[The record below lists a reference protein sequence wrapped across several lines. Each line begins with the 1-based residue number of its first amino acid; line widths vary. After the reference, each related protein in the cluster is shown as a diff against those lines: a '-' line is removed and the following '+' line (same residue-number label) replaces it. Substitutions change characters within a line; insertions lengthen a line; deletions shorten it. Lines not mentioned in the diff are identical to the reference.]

1 MPHSY
6 GRRTIKTMSMADRQE
21 KGQRLQK
28 DIANKIVELNPNLT
42 SEDVKS
48 CPPYKHGADI
58 ILSDKAKGILN
69 IKLEAKNY
77 DRWKTLYAQYEYS
90 TKHDEAGESI
100 LIVGD
105 EGGKTAEGI
114 DRKPLAIMD
123 MEYFF
128 KLLAKIE
135 RLTIESKQ

>member
-1 MPHSY
+1 
-6 GRRTIKTMSMADRQE
+6 MSMEDRQS

-28 DIANKIVELNPNLT
+28 DTANKIVELNPNLT

-48 CPPYKHGADI
+48 CPPYKNGADI
-58 ILSDKAKGILN
+58 ILSDKAKRILK
-69 IKLEAKNY
+69 IKLECKNHG
-77 DRWKTLYAQYEYS
+77 RFKVLYSNYEYG
-90 TKHDEAGESI
+90 TKHNEAGDAI
-100 LIVGD
+100 LIVDD
-105 EGGKTAEGI
+105 EGGKTAEGA